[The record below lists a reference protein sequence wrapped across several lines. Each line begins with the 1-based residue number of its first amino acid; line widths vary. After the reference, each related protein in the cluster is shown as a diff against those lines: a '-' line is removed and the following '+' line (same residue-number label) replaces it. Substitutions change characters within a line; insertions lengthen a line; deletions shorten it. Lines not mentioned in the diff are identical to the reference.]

1 MIKYLIIYLI
11 VNGGEEKKVEL
22 AWIWKIDC

>member
-11 VNGGEEKKVEL
+11 INGGEEKKVEL
-22 AWIWKIDC
+22 AWIWKIDY